1 MFPDEG
7 YRTEIVSPG
16 LYVVSAEP
24 ADANDGIKKES
35 MIIKMITWRNFKTI
49 DAPLQRR

>member
-24 ADANDGIKKES
+24 ADTNDGTKKES
-35 MIIKMITWRNFKTI
+35 MIKQMNTCRNLI
-49 DAPLQRR
+49 SNDAPLQRR